1 MRDTHQDLLKQVLLL
16 PLAERAEFA
25 SEVLASLDGESDPGA
40 EAAWAVELERRAK
53 RVLSGESQGEDWDDV
68 RTRIA
73 REVLGQ

>member
-16 PLAERAEFA
+16 PLEERAEFA

-40 EAAWAVELERRAK
+40 EAAWAVELERRAN
-53 RVLSGESQGEDWDDV
+53 RVLSGESQGEDWDEV
-68 RTRIA
+68 RTRIT